1 MLYVTDA
8 GQLWHFDMVFAAA
21 EKVGFVP
28 DDASLEHAPFGLVQ
42 GEDGKKYVT
51 RSGDTVRRM

>member
-1 MLYVTDA
+1 MTDA